1 MFNPE
6 EGLAMRRYPL
16 LPATL
21 AAASLVTLAAC
32 NRTADERTVGQQV
45 DSTVTSVE
53 KKTEQ
58 AATEVKK
65 EMTEARDA
73 VGQAMDATADKVKD
87 ATITTTINAE
97 LARDATLSALKI
109 DVDTRGGR
117 VLLKG
122 TAPDAPSR
130 ERATLL
136 AQGVEGVVSVDN
148 QLEIRS

>member
-1 MFNPE
+1 
-6 EGLAMRRYPL
+6 MRRYPL

-21 AAASLVTLAAC
+21 AAAALVTLAAC
-32 NRTADERTVGQQV
+32 DRAQDDRTVGQQV
-45 DSTVTSVE
+45 DSAIAKAE

-58 AATEVKK
+58 ASTDVKK

-73 VGQAMDATADKVKD
+73 AGKAMDATADKVKD
-87 ATITTTINAE
+87 AAITTSINAE
-97 LARDATLSALKI
+97 LARDASLSALKI
-109 DVDTRGGR
+109 DVDTNAGR

-130 ERATLL
+130 DRATLL
-136 AQGVEGVVSVDN
+136 AQKVDGVVSVDN